1 MGRYTSRTEK
11 NEVQPSVMFML
22 TLALVTLT
30 ATCAK
35 VCFSPMADVEKHQQ
49 EAQVG

>member
-1 MGRYTSRTEK
+1 MP
-11 NEVQPSVMFML
+11 PSVVFML

-35 VCFSPMADVEKHQQ
+35 VCFRLMAQTEKRQVEAH
-49 EAQVG
+49 VGDLQRESR